1 MRPEPLAHDP
11 SDGLG
16 TPLRPPERARPKLTV
31 RSRKEAAMERAIR
44 VDHKGGDLFEIAVRQ
59 HVLHVDQP
67 IEDGGSDAAPTPT
80 EMFVASLA
88 SCVAFYVRRFLL
100 RHDLPTDGLA
110 VTALFSMSEHP
121 ARVGEIQLSIQIPGV
136 PEDRRAPLLA
146 VASHCTVHNS
156 LEHPPVVTIG
166 LAA

>member
-1 MRPEPLAHDP
+1 
-11 SDGLG
+11 
-16 TPLRPPERARPKLTV
+16 
-31 RSRKEAAMERAIR
+31 MERALR

-67 IEDGGSDAAPTPT
+67 VEDDGSDAAPTPT

-110 VTALFSMSEHP
+110 VTALFSMGEHP
-121 ARVGEIQLSIQIPGV
+121 ARVGEIQLSIQIPDGV
-136 PEDRRAPLLA
+136 PGDRRAPLLA